1 MAKKAKDFAL
11 SMEERLEQ
19 ALIPNWDEPYKL
31 PDNWCWT
38 KIGIVANLYRG
49 VSYKKH
55 EGHSEKGNNDCL
67 VMRGGNILEGEIDTD
82 ADKIYV
88 DKELVSKEQYV
99 KKYDIIIVSSTGST
113 KVIGRA
119 GISFANYNDVAFG
132 AFLTLVR
139 PNEKVY
145 KPYISYYFQGDLYRN
160 RMRQLASG
168 VNINN
173 IRNEYITDTPIP
185 LPPFDEQQ
193 RIVDCI
199 KSLFA
204 KLDEAKEKAQNIVD
218 GFETRK
224 AAILHKAFTGELTAN
239 WREEHGVGMES
250 WKTST
255 LSDVGEIVTGST
267 PGTKCPE
274 YYGGNVPFIKPTELN
289 QGRHILCSTDTL
301 TEEGKAVSRPIRAG
315 ATCICC
321 IGATISKC
329 GFLEVDA
336 VTNQQINSVIPYE
349 FMDDVY
355 VYYYCCGSDF
365 KDILIS
371 NASATTLPIINK
383 KKTSLLN
390 ITYPE
395 KSEQSEIVRI
405 VDDLLVKEQQAKEAS
420 EAVLEQIDTMKKAIL
435 ARAFRG
441 ELGTNDP
448 TEESAVELLKQI
460 I

>member
-1 MAKKAKDFAL
+1 MAKKAKDSAL

-88 DKELVSKEQYV
+88 DRELVSKEQYV

-119 GISFANYNDVAFG
+119 GISFADYNDVAFG

-193 RIVDCI
+193 RIVDLI

-204 KLDEAKEKAQNIVD
+204 KLDEAKEKAQKVVD

-224 AAILHKAFTGELTAN
+224 VAILHKVFEGKLTEK
-239 WREEHGVGMES
+239 WREEHAIGNKS
-250 WKTST
+250 WVIENLSNVCVLRSGTTIPAEEELEFGQIPYIKISDMNLPENSIQITTSSRFANT
-255 LSDVGEIVTGST
+255 CPQSHLIPYGST
-267 PGTKCPE
+267 IFPKRGGAILTNKKRFVGVDNIIADLNTMAVIPIPTKLKEWYC
-274 YYGGNVPFIKPTELN
+274 YYWMLSVDLRKLYNGANVP
-289 QGRHILCSTDTL
+289 
-301 TEEGKAVSRPIRAG
+301 
-315 ATCICC
+315 
-321 IGATISKC
+321 
-329 GFLEVDA
+329 
-336 VTNQQINSVIPYE
+336 QINNKDMIELIIPVPSLE
-349 FMDDVY
+349 EQDEIIR
-355 VYYYCCGSDF
+355 
-365 KDILIS
+365 ILDE
-371 NASATTLPIINK
+371 
-383 KKTSLLN
+383 LL
-390 ITYPE
+390 
-395 KSEQSEIVRI
+395 S
-405 VDDLLVKEQQAKEAS
+405 KEQHAKETA
-420 EAVLEQIDTMKKAIL
+420 ETVIEQIDTMKKAIL